1 MGLSHY
7 ELNEE
12 GMRNNQS
19 FRYSE
24 ENNRSIL
31 EHSMEIV
38 GQGDLDNIAT
48 ILNERDLNIEMPEKG
63 LTRKIGHRRY
73 NDSAKK

>member
-1 MGLSHY
+1 
-7 ELNEE
+7 
-12 GMRNNQS
+12 
-19 FRYSE
+19 
-24 ENNRSIL
+24 
-31 EHSMEIV
+31 MEIV